1 MSVAELHPEELFD
14 KLVDGELSGAERDR
28 LVAHL
33 QGCSVCRFD
42 YGARLDFEQE
52 ARLAQQ
58 RLLPNLPLQPVRAPQ
73 AVVTRRR
80 RSRILVWGTFA
91 AVLISGSAALAAA
104 LGERQW
110 RALAAMFAAN
120 PEPAPASHKVVRG
133 PRSTAA
139 PAAELPPGADTASM
153 ADVGTPPRAG
163 APEPRSVAAAP
174 RALAAGSRSVAAAPR
189 ALAPEPRSVAAAPRA
204 AVSRSAR
211 GELSRPATPADQG
224 QAGERAPLPSPT
236 RPVSKGLASTQGAEA
251 PVAVAPSEPS
261 SAAKLYAEGNQA
273 RRLGQ
278 VGRAFTF
285 YQLLQ
290 EQHPGSSEA
299 ELSRVTVATLL
310 LNGGDA
316 SGALKGFERYLAGP
330 SRALEAE
337 ALVGRARALQRLGRK
352 QSAAAAWREVQRRF
366 PSSVYARQA
375 AERLTALG
383 PP

>member
-1 MSVAELHPEELFD
+1 MNVAELHPEELFD
-14 KLVDGELSGAERDR
+14 KLVDGELSGPERDR

-33 QGCSVCRFD
+33 QGCPVCRFD
-42 YGARLDFEQE
+42 YGARLDFEEE
-52 ARLAQQ
+52 ARLARQ
-58 RLLPNLPLQPVRAPQ
+58 RLSPSLPLQPVRAPQ
-73 AVVTRRR
+73 AATVRRR
-80 RSRILVWGTFA
+80 RSRILIWGAFA
-91 AVLISGSAALAAA
+91 AVLISGSGALAAA
-104 LGERQW
+104 LGEPPW
-110 RALAAMFAAN
+110 RALAAMFAGSAQ
-120 PEPAPASHKVVRG
+120 PASPASEGVVRAARPKPVPATPVPPVADSAPLGEVEAAPQALEPAPRG
-133 PRSTAA
+133 LAAA
-139 PAAELPPGADTASM
+139 PQASV
-153 ADVGTPPRAG
+153 ARSRA
-163 APEPRSVAAAP
+163 SAAAP
-174 RALAAGSRSVAAAPR
+174 RTVAASRAAGVSRSVAG
-189 ALAPEPRSVAAAPRA
+189 EP
-204 AVSRSAR
+204 
-211 GELSRPATPADQG
+211 SRPAGVAEPVEVS
-224 QAGERAPLPSPT
+224 ERAPLPSSSRLRST
-236 RPVSKGLASTQGAEA
+236 AMVSTKGAEA
-251 PVAVAPSEPS
+251 PVALAPNEPS
-261 SAAKLYAEGNQA
+261 NAAKLFAEGNQA